1 VASINTSGYW
11 KTPLGNAKIDERL
24 AHRLVELNPEL
35 EEDRLAHAREHALE
49 VQLPFLQTLKPDFEF
64 VPLCLSHF
72 SYGECEALGETLAT
86 VVRESEAEILLVA
99 SSDMNHYESQERTLL
114 KDERAIECI
123 LNLDP
128 QTLYGRVHEEDI
140 SMCGIIPTTCMLL
153 AALRLGATRAELV
166 KHATSGDVTGDLSGV
181 VGYAGI
187 LVK

>member
-1 VASINTSGYW
+1 
-11 KTPLGNAKIDERL
+11 
-24 AHRLVELNPEL
+24 
-35 EEDRLAHAREHALE
+35 
-49 VQLPFLQTLKPDFEF
+49 
-64 VPLCLSHF
+64 
-72 SYGECEALGETLAT
+72 LAT